1 MQPVPPE
8 PAAASR
14 LTSAAVIA
22 WSLLVLAAF
31 VAVARWE
38 HRPGAWTPPPQAWPA
53 SSPLARST
61 NELTLLV
68 FVHPHCPCTR
78 ASLDELERIV
88 ARTQHRLAATV
99 IFCAP
104 EGAAPDW
111 VRSDSWQRAHAIP
124 SVSVFADANGLEA
137 RRFGA
142 RTSGATLLFD
152 RDGRLVYRGGITGSR
167 GHAGDNAGE
176 SAVLALVDG
185 REAQASEPVYG
196 CALFDSEP
204 GYDAENRP

>member
-1 MQPVPPE
+1 MQPVSPK
-8 PAAASR
+8 PATANGLA
-14 LTSAAVIA
+14 SAAVIA
-22 WSLLVLAAF
+22 WSLLVLAGFA
-31 VAVARWE
+31 AVAHWE
-38 HRPGAWTPPPQAWPA
+38 HRPGAWTPAPQAWPA

-88 ARTQHRLAATV
+88 ARTQDRLAATV

-111 VRSDSWQRAHAIP
+111 VQSGSWERAQAIP
-124 SVSVFADANGLEA
+124 SVSVFADANGREA

-152 RDGRLVYRGGITGSR
+152 RDGRLVYRGGITGAR

-204 GYDAENRP
+204 DYDEVNNP